1 MRKSMTDVTVKS
13 AAKGEVSAIFST
25 FNVVDKDGD
34 VTLPEAI
41 KDGTEIVVS
50 AYGHASHGGM
60 LPVGKGV
67 IRTNDTVAIADMKFF
82 LDTEAG
88 RETFAVVKN
97 LGPAQEWSY
106 SLQNVTAEPGEVDGK
121 SVRILK
127 SITVK
132 EVSPVLIGAGVNTR
146 TLSAKGADGVTLVG
160 AGVIPGETVAGV
172 DALRKSH
179 AWVDSAGDPES
190 KGSYAFEHHAADGS
204 VDLRACMVGIAY
216 LNGAKG
222 APLIP
227 DTDREGVYQHLAG
240 HLAEEDLRAP
250 DLKTGAGMGF
260 TAELSV
266 ALVDVE
272 AALDR
277 AGEVLALRSAKGR
290 RLSSESALLVGWVKD
305 ALRKASDLLDTPDDM
320 IAREYVR
327 FIQNQGQEATS

>member
-1 MRKSMTDVTVKS
+1 MRKSINDVTVKS
-13 AAKGEVSAIFST
+13 AAKGEVSAVFST
-25 FNVVDKDGD
+25 YNVVDKDGD
-34 VTLPEAI
+34 VTVAGAI
-41 KDGTEIVVS
+41 KDGTEVVIS
-50 AYGHASHGGM
+50 AYGHGSHGGV

-67 IRTNDTVAIADMKFF
+67 IRSTDTEAILEGKFF
-82 LDTEAG
+82 LNTDLGRDTFEI
-88 RETFAVVKN
+88 VKQ

-121 SVRILK
+121 AVRVIKSV
-127 SITVK
+127 TVK

-146 TLSAKGADGVTLVG
+146 TLEAKGLGVLPLTG

-190 KGSYAFEHHAADGS
+190 KGSYAFEHHHADGS
-204 VDLRACMVGIAY
+204 VDLRACLVGIAY

-222 APLIP
+222 APVIP
-227 DTDREGVYQHLAG
+227 DSDVAGVYQHLAG
-240 HLAEEDLRAP
+240 HLADEDFRAP
-250 DLKTGAGMGF
+250 DLKSGAGMGF
-260 TAELSV
+260 TAELAV

-277 AGEVLALRSAKGR
+277 AGEVLALRSAKGKAF
-290 RLSSESALLVGWVKD
+290 SAEGALLVGWVKD